1 MMIWPLIFSPI
12 FHGNNFS
19 KLSIGRFG
27 VCCLFTVSS
36 TGSTINQN
44 CTYLQ
49 NPGFPSTYTSTTS
62 LTYTVAKCSDDVCS
76 IRLDFETHTILG
88 PGTTNEVDS
97 THKCQ
102 DSFTVTVS

>member
-1 MMIWPLIFSPI
+1 M
-12 FHGNNFS
+12 
-19 KLSIGRFG
+19 SICSFG
-27 VCCLFTVSS
+27 VCCLFTVSN

-102 DSFTVTVS
+102 DSFTVTVSIIKIIIGVI